1 MTEENWEYMKK
12 MVENNEISRV
22 VEMCNEMGGSEEEVV
37 QEKLIQELRYTNE
50 VCYRNTIAIILGDL
64 KCNKAIDVLIELI
77 LDPQNE
83 NCRGTL
89 IYALQALNCEHK
101 LNRLMSILVD
111 GNYEVKWN
119 MYALLSEK
127 RESMSEADKLNCINI
142 LKKEKA
148 RSQKA
153 TEFLEDILD
162 NIFMYKD

>member
-1 MTEENWEYMKK
+1 MIEEHWEYMKK

-22 VEMCNEMGGSEEEVV
+22 VEICNEIDGSEAEVV
-37 QEKLIQELRYTNE
+37 QERLIQELSYTNE
-50 VCYRNTIAIILGDL
+50 VCYRNTIAIILADL
-64 KCNKAIDVLIELI
+64 KCNKAIDVLLELI

-89 IYALQALNCEHK
+89 IYALQELNCEHK
-101 LNRLMSILVD
+101 LSRLMRILVD

-119 MYALLSEK
+119 MYALLTEK
-127 RESMSEADKLNCINI
+127 RKSMSEADKLNCINI
-142 LKKEKA
+142 LKEEKA

-153 TEFLEDILD
+153 AEFLEDILD